1 MTKRSIIAVAGT
13 LLMAC
18 LQSGAACA
26 GSDDGLTIARDGAA
40 LARIVLPSKASAA
53 AGFAAAEL
61 RDYLSQVSGATFA
74 ITRVVPLESPRI
86 FVGDCGEARAKG
98 FDVGTLERDGFYRAV
113 IDNDL
118 YVLGRDDTDPRWE
131 LGGWAE
137 FARKEHGTVNGVY
150 DFLED
155 VCDVRWFKS
164 GPYGE
169 VVPTKPTVAVP
180 RGVLREEPAFLDR
193 RLNQYS
199 LHFYSYSDAAK
210 HATKARKGY
219 REEDRHLWGH
229 RMRYG
234 TIRMVHGCHSA
245 TYLKFG
251 ERFGTEHPEWFS
263 LRADG
268 TRAIKTGYGPHL
280 CWSEP
285 GVIEGG
291 GQGEHR
297 QQDHHRLSAAV
308 VSNRR
313 NCKH

>member
-155 VCDVRWFKS
+155 VCGVRWFMPGTAS
-164 GPYGE
+164 CR
-169 VVPTKPTVAVP
+169 TSRTSCT
-180 RGVLREEPAFLDR
+180 RGRGR
-193 RLNQYS
+193 RG
-199 LHFYSYSDAAK
+199 A
-210 HATKARKGY
+210 
-219 REEDRHLWGH
+219 
-229 RMRYG
+229 
-234 TIRMVHGCHSA
+234 
-245 TYLKFG
+245 
-251 ERFGTEHPEWFS
+251 
-263 LRADG
+263 ADG
-268 TRAIKTGYGPHL
+268 RTPSTSGRSRSP
-280 CWSEP
+280 
-285 GVIEGG
+285 
-291 GQGEHR
+291 
-297 QQDHHRLSAAV
+297 
-308 VSNRR
+308 RR
-313 NCKH
+313 GRNVWAQTW